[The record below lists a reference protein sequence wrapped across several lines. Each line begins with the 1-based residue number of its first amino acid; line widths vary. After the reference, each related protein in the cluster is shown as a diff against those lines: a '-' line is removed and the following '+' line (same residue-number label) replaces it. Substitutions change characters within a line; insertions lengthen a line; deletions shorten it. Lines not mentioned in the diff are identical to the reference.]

1 MGVSHKNVSLK
12 LISSIV
18 PFFSFISRRRATRE
32 RLPGWLPWAY
42 LMLGTGYLLFLPRL
56 SVSTFGP
63 LRSYQSSSTD
73 LASRSTQRM
82 RSVQSAPLLVIAWEI
97 TPWAVLRPMTELPG
111 TTHSVTSF
119 TRRQQVQ
126 ILAHQRRRD
135 ICSLAQLPDLVM

>member
-32 RLPGWLPWAY
+32 RLPGWLPWAC

-63 LRSYQSSSTD
+63 LRSYQSSRTD
-73 LASRSTQRM
+73 
-82 RSVQSAPLLVIAWEI
+82 
-97 TPWAVLRPMTELPG
+97 LPG

-135 ICSLAQLPDLVM
+135 IC